1 MPGWH
6 RLRLRRMATFRVE
19 AHAAATSRGG
29 SGAHI
34 SASGG
39 QLDPAT
45 VNSLPALVRH
55 DVFAAIADAIQHV
68 FIWAVPAAVIIFVLA
83 WFIKEV
89 PLRGRAPSAEAPS
102 QEPELVS

>member
-1 MPGWH
+1 M
-6 RLRLRRMATFRVE
+6 
-19 AHAAATSRGG
+19 
-29 SGAHI
+29 HI

-39 QLDPAT
+39 QLNPAT

-68 FIWAVPAAVIIFVLA
+68 FIWALPAAVVIFVLA

-89 PLRGRAPSAEAPS
+89 PLRGRAPAGRGHERAAGAGGLT
-102 QEPELVS
+102 PELTRTGRGGSHHGPFGLIKI